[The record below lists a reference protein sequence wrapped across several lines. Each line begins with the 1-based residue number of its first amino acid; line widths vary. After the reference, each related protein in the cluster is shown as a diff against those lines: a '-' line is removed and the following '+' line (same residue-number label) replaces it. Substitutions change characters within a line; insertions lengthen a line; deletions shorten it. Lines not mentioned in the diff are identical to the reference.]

1 MRPNASCTLPAKA
14 PAQLKSSTGHS
25 PGHFSSPA
33 TGRKRDR
40 PAGHADASLG
50 PPVLLHGPL
59 RVRPVQETVETAIVG
74 AAHPV
79 GGDGEEGKPVT
90 GIGGSAGD
98 RNELVHDPG

>member
-1 MRPNASCTLPAKA
+1 
-14 PAQLKSSTGHS
+14 
-25 PGHFSSPA
+25 
-33 TGRKRDR
+33 
-40 PAGHADASLG
+40 
-50 PPVLLHGPL
+50 VLLHGPL

-98 RNELVHDPG
+98 RSELVRDPG